1 MKRVGTTHD
10 RHLAWLDNDLAD
22 HGAQVVATQRD
33 IGMQQFFADGLTD
46 KLYDIE
52 ADPGQATDL
61 AAQHPDIVEHL
72 TNQLAGWFGNVE
84 PDRADGIAS
93 NQDPDSSR

>member
-1 MKRVGTTHD
+1 THD
-10 RHLAWLDNDLAD
+10 RHFLRLDNDLTD
-22 HGAQVVATQRD
+22 HRAQVVTTQRD
-33 IGMQQFFADGLTD
+33 IAMQQFFADGLTD
-46 KLYDIE
+46 ELYDIE
-52 ADPGQATDL
+52 AEPGQATDL

-72 TNQLAGWFGNVE
+72 TNQPAGWFGNVE